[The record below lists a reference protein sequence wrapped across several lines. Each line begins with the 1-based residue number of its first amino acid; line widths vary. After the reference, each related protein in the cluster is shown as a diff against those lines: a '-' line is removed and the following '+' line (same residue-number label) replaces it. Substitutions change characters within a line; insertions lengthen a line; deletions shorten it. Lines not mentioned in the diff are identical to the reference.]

1 MPYHVR
7 QMAVLRREQ
16 RLDWLD
22 GLVAEDELL
31 HPLPAGSFRVRE
43 DRRAKPLQR
52 ALPSDLPLAFA
63 AAQLSEGCYHTSEFA
78 RSLSTPPMAQLG

>member
-1 MPYHVR
+1 MPYHDR

-43 DRRAKPLQR
+43 DRRAKLLQR
-52 ALPSDLPLAFA
+52 ALAF
-63 AAQLSEGCYHTSEFA
+63 
-78 RSLSTPPMAQLG
+78 